1 MNVWQETNFDFIL
14 EPISCGQSWRFL
26 MDPWEENMVA
36 GLRQQIKDLK
46 AENEKLKQ
54 ELKKLSSKNSQVAA

>member
-1 MNVWQETNFDFIL
+1 
-14 EPISCGQSWRFL
+14 

>member
-1 MNVWQETNFDFIL
+1 
-14 EPISCGQSWRFL
+14 

-36 GLRQQIKDLK
+36 VLRQQIRDLK

-54 ELKKLSSKNSQVAA
+54 ELKELSSKVAA

>member
-1 MNVWQETNFDFIL
+1 
-14 EPISCGQSWRFL
+14 

-46 AENEKLKQ
+46 AENEELKQ
-54 ELKKLSSKNSQVAA
+54 ELKKLSSHSKVAA